1 MNKSSEI
8 TISSGPGA
16 SSNSLWLYA
25 DDCHDLNN
33 IDSDKRYSAV
43 GITKYATHWYV
54 HNMFVVEK
62 HRGRGIGS
70 QLLSAVLAHWKRSA
84 IGRRLPIMLD
94 AQPYDL
100 ITDAE
105 HIERLRRF
113 YMRHGFVAYCEH
125 PYAMYQVA
133 ASENDISGPI
143 TTVIEL
149 ARAAV
154 KWWRMHRP
162 DGWSEAEH
170 LKNPCVNAN
179 STERSSVL
187 AKVVARYVSSRKQND
202 T

>member
-1 MNKSSEI
+1 MKKSSEI
-8 TISSGPGA
+8 TITSNPGD
-16 SSNSLWLYA
+16 SKNILWFYA
-25 DDCHDLNN
+25 DDCHDPNAK
-33 IDSDKRYSAV
+33 DQYKRYSAV
-43 GITKYATHWYV
+43 GITKYATHWFV

-62 HRGRGIGS
+62 HRGQGIGS

-84 IGRRLPIMLD
+84 IGRQLPLMLD

-100 ITDAE
+100 VTDAE

-113 YMRHGFVAYCEH
+113 YARHGFVAYREH
-125 PYAMYQVA
+125 PYAMYKVA
-133 ASENDISGPI
+133 TSEDDISEPI
-143 TTVIEL
+143 TPVIEL

-154 KWWRMHRP
+154 TWWRMHRP
-162 DGWSEAEH
+162 GGWSEVEH

-202 T
+202 A